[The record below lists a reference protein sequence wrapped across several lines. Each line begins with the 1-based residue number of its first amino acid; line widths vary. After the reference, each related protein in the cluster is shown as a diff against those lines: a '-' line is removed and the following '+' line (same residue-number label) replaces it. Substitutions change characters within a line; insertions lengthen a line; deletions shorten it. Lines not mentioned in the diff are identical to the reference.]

1 MSVPVTRRALL
12 RAGLGAAG
20 ALALGAC
27 NRQSSTASSC
37 PDTPIQILPPSELAV
52 VERPTLRLAGTDYGL
67 PSPFLFLPP
76 AYSHMSLIYD
86 SLLLHDSTGA
96 LVPWLA
102 RRQEAS
108 PDGRTYTFELREGV
122 HWQDG
127 QPFTADDVVFSF
139 EFFQDQANKGS
150 VAPWVIFRPSNVQTV
165 TKLHDLAV
173 SIQLDKPVVTFLDNV
188 AARFSIVPRHIWSK
202 VPFANEIRSIGSL
215 VGTGPYRLLDYS
227 GAEGSY
233 LFEANDNH
241 FLGTPF
247 VRRIEM
253 VPVGDQ
259 LTALAAD
266 EIDAVSLQVAP
277 TNKKALDRFRRDPCY
292 GILEGPADF
301 VTTLNWNIGRGGAL
315 ADVRFRRAVA
325 HAIDRDELVRR
336 LLGGAGHPGNPG
348 FLPPGHAM
356 RVDVEQYPYD
366 PATANQILD
375 AAGYRRGED
384 GLRRDAEG
392 HPLSFSLGHLADLA
406 QTARLV
412 VDALGAIGVEANPRE
427 IGLLATD
434 STDLALIVHAGGIG
448 DPDFMRVMFSSR
460 VERKQ
465 FFAAMGYVNGE
476 LDVLADQQQVLRD
489 DAERAQKI
497 ARMQQIVATDL
508 PTLQLYYPTPFF
520 LFRRSTFDQWTYS
533 AKGGILNKQQL
544 ISGTGTG
551 GTEIRRT
558 TGGVGTEVAD
568 RPNPAQAWIA
578 DLPEGFPVPQGAVH
592 RSTQETVGAGK
603 QVSFFIDQSPQEVR
617 EFYSRELPAQ
627 GWSTPVVAGDN
638 TALVGYRGSTQV
650 SVTIAGETGRT
661 LVMLTYR

>member
-1 MSVPVTRRALL
+1 MSVPLTRRALL

-27 NRQSSTASSC
+27 DRQSRTASPC
-37 PDTPIQILPPSELAV
+37 PETPIQILPPSELAV
-52 VERPTLRLAGTDYGL
+52 VERPTLRLAGTDYGF
-67 PSPFLFLPP
+67 PSPFSFLPP
-76 AYSHMSLIYD
+76 AYSHVSLIYD
-86 SLLLHDSTGA
+86 SLLLHDSTGS

-102 RRQEAS
+102 RRYEAS
-108 PDGRTYTFELREGV
+108 PDGLTYTFELREGV

-139 EFFQDQANKGS
+139 QYFKDQADKGS

-173 SIQLDKPVVTFLDNV
+173 SVQLDKPVVTFLENV

-202 VPFANEIRSIGSL
+202 VPFAGDIRSLDSL
-215 VGTGPYRLLDYS
+215 VGSGAYRLLDYS

-233 LFEANDNH
+233 LFEANDDY

-259 LTALAAD
+259 LTALAAE
-266 EIDAVSLQVAP
+266 EIDAVTLQVAP
-277 TNKKALDRFRRDPCY
+277 TNKKALDRFRRDSCY

-325 HAIDRDELVRR
+325 HAIDRGELVRR

-348 FLPPGHAM
+348 FLPPGHGM
-356 RVDVEQYPYD
+356 RIDVEQYPYD
-366 PATANQILD
+366 LAAANEILD
-375 AAGYRRGED
+375 TAGYRRGAD
-384 GLRRDAEG
+384 GLRRDGEG
-392 HPLSFSLGHLADLA
+392 DPLAFSLGHLPDLA

-412 VDALGAIGVEANPRE
+412 VDALRAIGVEASPRE
-427 IGLLATD
+427 IGLVATD

-448 DPDFMRVMFSSR
+448 DPDFMRVVYSSR
-460 VERKQ
+460 VEKKQ

-476 LDVLADQQQVLRD
+476 LDALADQQQVLRD
-489 DAERAQKI
+489 QAERAKKI

-520 LFRRSTFDQWTYS
+520 VFRRSTFDQWTYS

-558 TGGVGTEVAD
+558 SGGVGTEATE
-568 RPNPAQAWIA
+568 RPDPGQAWIA

-592 RSTQETVGAGK
+592 VSTQEAGGGAK
-603 QVSFFIDQSPQEVR
+603 QVSFFSDQSQQEVR
-617 EFYSRELPAQ
+617 EFYNRELPAR
-627 GWSTPVVAGDN
+627 GWSTPIGGGSADS
-638 TALVGYRGSTQV
+638 LIGYRGSTQV
-650 SVTIAGETGRT
+650 NVTIAGGTGSTR
-661 LVMLTYR
+661 VMLTYR